1 MERATSFGSVA
12 DDYDRLRPPLPAEAI
27 RWLAPQAVAVAVDL
41 GAGTGAMTRAL
52 APHADRVVAV
62 EPDPRMRAVLERR
75 TPTATAV
82 EGRGEAIPLPDASA
96 DLVVVASA
104 WHWMNNAQTVA
115 EVARVLR
122 DGGRFAV
129 VRIGRGEGS
138 RWQVEL
144 AAEVGL
150 DADVQQVEDEQAWS
164 LRLDDDAPFEPV
176 ERAEF
181 PFVHTMTVDDVAN
194 SLGTF
199 SSVIALGQ
207 EGAADIVRRAREA
220 LVGRFGSDVDVAV
233 ELRAT
238 VDRCTRLAR

>member
-1 MERATSFGSVA
+1 
-12 DDYDRLRPPLPAEAI
+12 
-27 RWLAPQAVAVAVDL
+27 
-41 GAGTGAMTRAL
+41 
-52 APHADRVVAV
+52 
-62 EPDPRMRAVLERR
+62 
-75 TPTATAV
+75 
-82 EGRGEAIPLPDASA
+82 
-96 DLVVVASA
+96 
-104 WHWMNNAQTVA
+104 MNNPQTVA